1 MKLEAEPALGWT
13 LDVPIHAPNGCTS
26 PDFSLAGTKHRAGL
40 GTTSS
45 PVLGGNAWLSR
56 VSGGLVIVPSC
67 RVSAQAG
74 GVARGGE
81 PINFYLLVAKGVR
94 NSILIMSNSGISFP
108 ALSTP

>member
-1 MKLEAEPALGWT
+1 M
-13 LDVPIHAPNGCTS
+13 
-26 PDFSLAGTKHRAGL
+26 
-40 GTTSS
+40 
-45 PVLGGNAWLSR
+45 
-56 VSGGLVIVPSC
+56 PSC
-67 RVSAQAG
+67 GVSTQAG